1 MLCGSYQTPF
11 PASGPMS
18 IDIEQQGDICVLRCR
33 GRFASGPELDYMQAK
48 MEDIKSLKCAKVL
61 ADFREVPS
69 IGSMGVAFL
78 VGVYTSVIRKAGG
91 RFVLA
96 GARPLVRQVLE
107 LTRLSTVIP
116 LAPDLASGLTAIRTQ
131 SAKT

>member
-1 MLCGSYQTPF
+1 MMCGYQT
-11 PASGPMS
+11 SGPMS
-18 IDIEQQGDICVLRCR
+18 IGIEQQGDVCVLRCR
-33 GRFASGPELDYMQAK
+33 GRFASGPELDYMQAR
-48 MEDIKSLKCAKVL
+48 MEDIKSLSCAKLL

-78 VGVYTSVIRKAGG
+78 VGVYTTVIRKPGG

-107 LTRLSTVIP
+107 LTRLNTIIP
-116 LAPDLASGLTAIRTQ
+116 LAPDFAAGLEALRG
-131 SAKT
+131 